1 MESGAQNS
9 SKRKGLIGTMRS
21 SPTPLSAPPASA
33 TPWPFA
39 PPPTSTRTPLPR
51 PQRTPSPLACVA
63 AAAVLL
69 LAAPDPCRGAGLAGR
84 VAKKRSRRQ
93 RRRRQFAAATSAATT
108 TTAVAAADVVVVNP
122 RIMVEGAFQHAPFDG
137 HAYGFRTKP
146 HRYVVPDRDGRNLGQ
161 STWVD
166 MATCCAATPRDS
178 DMPRDD
184 PNGKAFAPPPARRCI
199 SYEERYS
206 FDHAPKTYKDDVAP
220 KGVDKSPC
228 AEQNPAF
235 YKDLSEDT
243 YHPRHAA
250 CCAWFKSFMNSAW
263 TEFPDRMS
271 NRILNRVNGDASTS
285 LYERARTMVRSFDE
299 WRSGVCKHLDGTPS
313 DACCVDCMSAQ
324 GNKLAKYSGSRT
336 ENMCSYFGDGW
347 CSPQHQATIS
357 VADDAQAK
365 LRRAKALQQNP
376 SIMVDGAFNHRPV
389 HGLVEQGDPGQVH
402 RDTITT
408 TSVSKTLDLDAGTGQ
423 SAVTQ
428 RTLESIV
435 KTPVAPGAVPYVARA
450 GGSEVPIPDHDG
462 RATGQLSW
470 VEIARCC
477 AATPQSSDSPLDT
490 PNAAAFAAQPAE
502 RCIESSEP
510 QNIRTVFGNNRGPCR
525 RENAGYFKTA
535 DGTYKPRYSA
545 CCTYMKDFLAGASHE
560 FPDPASQLV
569 LSTLAPDRH
578 ATAHSNDESGGL
590 SIYSQSLSLVTHFNM
605 WNKGICTDAMGS
617 PSGRCCNDCIEPA
630 VNKLERFTGLVALKT
645 CSSSGEGWC
654 TKGQGIPQGLLS
666 QLKEDTTSY
675 MMLPNNITGPVADAM
690 LSSTVVKGNIS
701 VPGSS
706 ETGATAGGATGGSR
720 QGATGVGDVTATGP
734 SSGEPARPEGV
745 QGEQNANEM
754 KDQSGMPAPTAP
766 EDTVPRLRQLEDE
779 NMALQ
784 KRTEKVSQRA
794 GLGESVRAILDRAKL
809 TLLSEKVGLR
819 QMMAEAQAGSPEID
833 AKTKMARFASV
844 NKELPSLLDN
854 VETFVTSGQAMALLE
869 QEEEYDSTR

>member
-1 MESGAQNS
+1 MP
-9 SKRKGLIGTMRS
+9 
-21 SPTPLSAPPASA
+21 SPPPRPFPAAPARTSFPRPRRTRAALACATAAFLFAAPPH
-33 TPWPFA
+33 
-39 PPPTSTRTPLPR
+39 
-51 PQRTPSPLACVA
+51 ACH
-63 AAAVLL
+63 
-69 LAAPDPCRGAGLAGR
+69 GAGLAGR
-84 VAKKRSRRQ
+84 LTTKRSRRQ
-93 RRRRQFAAATSAATT
+93 RRRRQAAADTAAAAAAAADTT
-108 TTAVAAADVVVVNP
+108 ADVVVVNP

-137 HAYGFRTKP
+137 RAYGFRTKP

-178 DMPRDD
+178 DLPRDD

-199 SYEERYS
+199 SYQERYS

-235 YKDLSEDT
+235 FKDLSRDT
-243 YHPRHAA
+243 YHPRHEA

-263 TEFPDRMS
+263 TEFPDKLS
-271 NRILNRVNGDASTS
+271 NRIVSRVNGDTSAS
-285 LYERARTMVRSFDE
+285 LYERARAMVRSFDE
-299 WRSGVCKHLDGTPS
+299 WRSGVCNHADGTPS

-347 CSPQHQATIS
+347 CSPQHQAAVS
-357 VADDAQAK
+357 AADDAQAK

-389 HGLVEQGDPGQVH
+389 HGTVERGDPGQVH
-402 RDTITT
+402 RDRITT
-408 TSVSKTLDLDAGTGQ
+408 TTVSSTVDLDAGTGQ
-423 SAVTQ
+423 RAVTQ
-428 RTLESIV
+428 RTLESAV
-435 KTPVAPGAVPYVARA
+435 KTPVVPEAVPYVARA

-477 AATPQSSDSPLDT
+477 AATPQSSDSPLDI

-502 RCIESSEP
+502 RCVDPSEL
-510 QNIRTVFGNNRGPCR
+510 RAMKTEFGNNRAPCR
-525 RENAGYFKTA
+525 RENSGYFKAA
-535 DGTYKPRYSA
+535 DGTYKPRYGA
-545 CCTYMKDFLAGASHE
+545 CCAYMKDFLAGAGRE

-569 LSTLAPDRH
+569 LSTL
-578 ATAHSNDESGGL
+578 TAAGHGAEDGAGESAGG

-605 WNKGICTDAMGS
+605 WNKGICTDAAGS

-630 VNKLERFTGLVALKT
+630 VNKLERFTGLVALKA

-654 TKGQGIPQGLLS
+654 ARGQGIPQGLLS
-666 QLKEDTTSY
+666 QLKEDETPYAS
-675 MMLPNNITGPVADAM
+675 LPNNVTGPVADAM
-690 LSSTVVKGNIS
+690 LSTTVAEGSITMPGNS
-701 VPGSS
+701 Q
-706 ETGATAGGATGGSR
+706 TGATGGGATGGGATGGSE
-720 QGATGVGDVTATGP
+720 QGETGGGDATGNGPPSGDDVDRED
-734 SSGEPARPEGV
+734 GEPAAAETE
-745 QGEQNANEM
+745 QGEQEQDAEGEEGQNG
-754 KDQSGMPAPTAP
+754 DPAPTAP
-766 EDTVPRLRQLEDE
+766 TEDTVPRLKQLEDD
-779 NMALQ
+779 NTALQ
-784 KRTEKVSQRA
+784 KRAEKVSQTA

-819 QMMAEAQAGSPEID
+819 QMMAEAQAGSPESD
-833 AKTKMARFASV
+833 AESKMARFASV
-844 NKELPSLLDN
+844 NRELPSLLDN
-854 VETFVTSGQAMALLE
+854 VETFITSGQATALLE
-869 QEEEYDSTR
+869 EDED